1 MGIPP
6 EAEAYLLMRLRSLD
20 GVPQVI
26 ATSYTP
32 ADLFPDFMEH
42 DFETE
47 SFYRYMASA
56 GHPIDHVERKLS
68 VMMPELTSATLL
80 EISLNTPCFVFDSVG
95 RARNERV
102 VELSH
107 VLYRG
112 DTNRFTMHLRTATD

>member
-26 ATSYTP
+26 AMSYTP